1 MYIFSLDMFRKR
13 KKYACAC
20 VLYVSRNLNAH
31 EQDILS
37 KILTKAILLID
48 HDLDTIFL
56 VGSFVCSLKSP
67 VNKKR

>member
-1 MYIFSLDMFRKR
+1 M
-13 KKYACAC
+13 CAC
-20 VLYVSRNLNAH
+20 VLYVSRNLNA

-56 VGSFVCSLKSP
+56 VGSFVCSLITS
-67 VNKKR
+67 KREDEKRILKCSTVHT